1 MPNAA
6 SNKRVGLA
14 ILVVA
19 SLALVALVPLAAAE
33 DKSVDENVT
42 AMKNGIVS
50 TLATW
55 IPFVI
60 LFTLLGLA
68 LAALGINWG
77 GLMARYR

>member
-1 MPNAA
+1 MPDA
-6 SNKRVGLA
+6 SQAKRAGLA
-14 ILVVA
+14 ILVMA
-19 SLALVALVPLAAAE
+19 SLALVMLQPLAAAE
-33 DKSVDENVT
+33 DQSVTENVT